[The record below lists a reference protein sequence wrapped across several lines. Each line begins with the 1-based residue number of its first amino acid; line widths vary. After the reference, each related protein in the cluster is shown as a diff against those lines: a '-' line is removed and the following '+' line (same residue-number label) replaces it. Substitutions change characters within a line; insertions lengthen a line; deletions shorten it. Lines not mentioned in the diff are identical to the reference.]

1 VALTDEAI
9 EKIKAMIVS
18 GTLRAG
24 DRLPKEADLA
34 ADLGLSRSS
43 LREAVKAL
51 SLVNILDVRRGDG
64 TYVTS
69 LEPAVLL
76 EALSFIVDFHRDT
89 TVLEFLQVRRI
100 LEPSATAMAAERITA
115 AECAELRGLLD
126 QLGPDPGTEELVA
139 NDLEFHRR
147 IAACSGNSV
156 LLSLLDTLSGPTT
169 RARIWRGLT
178 QQGSI
183 QRTIAEH
190 HAILDALESHDPE
203 VARSWSTVHIAA
215 VEQWLASVL

>member
-1 VALTDEAI
+1 
-9 EKIKAMIVS
+9 
-18 GTLRAG
+18 
-24 DRLPKEADLA
+24 
-34 ADLGLSRSS
+34 
-43 LREAVKAL
+43 
-51 SLVNILDVRRGDG
+51 
-64 TYVTS
+64 
-69 LEPAVLL
+69 
-76 EALSFIVDFHRDT
+76 
-89 TVLEFLQVRRI
+89 
-100 LEPSATAMAAERITA
+100 MAAERIA
-115 AECAELRGLLD
+115 AEECAELRSLLD
-126 QLGPDPGTEELVA
+126 QLGPDPDTEELVA